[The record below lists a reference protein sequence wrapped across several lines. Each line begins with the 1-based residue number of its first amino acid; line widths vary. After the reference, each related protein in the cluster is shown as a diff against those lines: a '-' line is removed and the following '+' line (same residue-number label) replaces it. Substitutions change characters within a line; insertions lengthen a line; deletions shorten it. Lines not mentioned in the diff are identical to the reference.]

1 MHKQDKIMKDRNR
14 LSIKLV
20 QVFSGV
26 ALVLAVAEARGAEQV
41 SASAVQSMVVEANTN
56 AARFKASQNYND
68 IVSAATS
75 QASAVKAD
83 QSFASITPAV
93 SAQSVMTT
101 LGINTTT
108 PDTPSGQDN
117 IGAPNPKVA
126 QGAIEFVSLDMP
138 VASLRQIL
146 SDASAY
152 NIPVVIRGLL
162 QNNWKYTTAAI
173 TNILQP
179 PGGTSIP
186 GSFEI
191 DPLWFR
197 TFGITQVPALVVVAP
212 GSTCAPQDK
221 ACVPAFDV
229 VYGNVPVSRAL
240 SLIAQNGSVGQATA
254 SQYLKMGGGNDN

>member
-1 MHKQDKIMKDRNR
+1 MKDVNNLTLR
-14 LSIKLV
+14 LG
-20 QVFSGV
+20 QVFLGTILILASLEVHGLDPV
-26 ALVLAVAEARGAEQV
+26 SDEALQGMT
-41 SASAVQSMVVEANTN
+41 SAAYANV
-56 AARFKASQNYND
+56 ARFKASQNYKD
-68 IVSAATS
+68 IVTAATS
-75 QASAVKAD
+75 QAPAVKAD
-83 QSFASITPAV
+83 RSFASITPAV

-101 LGINTTT
+101 LGLNTTA
-108 PDTPSGQDN
+108 PGVPSGQDN
-117 IGAPNPKVA
+117 MGAPNPKVA

-146 SDASAY
+146 ADASTY

-173 TNILQP
+173 ESILQP

-221 ACVPAFDV
+221 TCVPAFDV

>member
-1 MHKQDKIMKDRNR
+1 MKDRLNPPLKFGQV
-14 LSIKLV
+14 LSGII
-20 QVFSGV
+20 
-26 ALVLAVAEARGAEQV
+26 LVLASVETQGATQI
-41 SASAVQSMVVEANTN
+41 STSAVQSMVIEANTN
-56 AARFKASQNYND
+56 ASHFKASQDYKD
-68 IVSAATS
+68 IVTAATS
-75 QASAVKAD
+75 QAPAVKAD

-101 LGINTTT
+101 LGLNTTT
-108 PDTPSGQDN
+108 PGVPSDQGN
-117 IGAPNPKVA
+117 MAAPNPKVA

-146 SDASAY
+146 SDASTY

-173 TNILQP
+173 TSILQP
-179 PGGTSIP
+179 PGGPSLS

-221 ACVPAFDV
+221 TCVPAFDV

>member
-1 MHKQDKIMKDRNR
+1 MKDNYK
-14 LSIKLV
+14 LSPKLGKIL
-20 QVFSGV
+20 SGII
-26 ALVLAVAEARGAEQV
+26 LVLASLDAHGVDPVSNEAL
-41 SASAVQSMVVEANTN
+41 QSMTSAAYAN

-68 IVSAATS
+68 IVNAATS

-83 QSFASITPAV
+83 QSFASITPSV

-101 LGINTTT
+101 LGLNTTA
-108 PDTPSGQDN
+108 PGVPSGQGN
-117 IGAPNPKVA
+117 MGAPNPKVA

-138 VASLRQIL
+138 AASLRQIL
-146 SDASAY
+146 SDASSY

-179 PGGTSIP
+179 PGGTSIS

-212 GSTCAPQDK
+212 GSTCAPEDK
-221 ACVPAFDV
+221 TCVPAFDV
-229 VYGNVPVSRAL
+229 VYGNVPISRAL